1 MLFGRKNGKEKRAAD
16 QQKSLDPVL
25 HVIDTLKEYRT
36 ELIQKEVS
44 SLEELNKIRGSF
56 GNVLRE
62 AESFEEKLQDF
73 GQNFTSIEMVSE
85 QFVEVKETISKSVSQ
100 AQSEVEELKSS
111 SMQVETYFGE
121 MESIFEA
128 LQEAVSKIKQCTNK
142 IVSIAEQTNL
152 LAINAS
158 IEAARAGHQG
168 KGFAVVAV
176 EVKKLAD
183 EIKELTGE
191 VDSGVHD
198 VEKGTEQLSNSI
210 ATSQQALGASIFK
223 VNETYDMFDEITRS
237 AESATEVHT
246 EISGVIDQS
255 KAALQRL
262 CEFFVQAKNQYQV
275 VVKHINQA
283 GRLGTTKSAMF
294 EDIDNM
300 MAQIP
305 PIINDY
311 VSDRK

>member
-121 MESIFEA
+121 MESTFEA

-283 GRLGTTKSAMF
+283 SALGTTKSTMF

-300 MAQIP
+300 MAQMP
-305 PIINDY
+305 PIIKEF
-311 VSDRK
+311 VEERR

>member
-121 MESIFEA
+121 MESTFEA

-283 GRLGTTKSAMF
+283 SALGTTKSTMF

-300 MAQIP
+300 MSQIP
-305 PIINDY
+305 LVIDDY
-311 VSDRK
+311 MEKK

>member
-121 MESIFEA
+121 MESTFEA

-168 KGFAVVAV
+168 KCFAVVAV
-176 EVKKLAD
+176 AVKKLAD

-283 GRLGTTKSAMF
+283 SALGTTKSTMF

-300 MAQIP
+300 MAQMP
-305 PIINDY
+305 PIIKEY
-311 VSDRK
+311 EEGRK

>member
-121 MESIFEA
+121 MESTFEA

-283 GRLGTTKSAMF
+283 SALGTTKSTMF

-305 PIINDY
+305 PIIDDY
-311 VSDRK
+311 EK

>member
-121 MESIFEA
+121 MESTFEA

-283 GRLGTTKSAMF
+283 SALGTTKSTMF

-300 MAQIP
+300 MAQMP
-305 PIINDY
+305 PIFKEF
-311 VSDRK
+311 VEEQR

>member
-121 MESIFEA
+121 MESTFEA
-128 LQEAVSKIKQCTNK
+128 LQEAVSKIKQGTNK

-283 GRLGTTKSAMF
+283 SALGTTKSTMF

-300 MAQIP
+300 MAQMP
-305 PIINDY
+305 PIIKEF
-311 VSDRK
+311 VEEQR